1 MFGWSSTPKVQEVEP
16 KPVAAV
22 TQEQLQA
29 LTQDILSLREEIAKL
44 RSMLADK
51 QTNGKKQT
59 MWG

>member
-16 KPVAAV
+16 KSVVAV

-44 RSMLADK
+44 RSMLADS
-51 QTNGKKQT
+51 QRKKQT